1 MADKKLLGDKVE
13 EVLKK
18 LGADTVQEAYRRVTK
33 RDCGCGK
40 RKAKLNELHK
50 RVRERMLADAKNQ
63 AEDDKKDG

>member
-18 LGADTVQEAYRRVTK
+18 VGAETVQKAYRRVTK

-50 RVRERMLADAKNQ
+50 RVRERMLANAKKQ
-63 AEDDKKDG
+63 AEDEQENG